1 MSINSILVMPLILL
15 AGWIIHSQ
23 LELRGWSCLHGTS
36 AFSMI
41 HFLSY
46 ARGLL
51 IVVYCSLADHMLF
64 LCHRD
69 YSRQRSECLG
79 NEVHYRDPESCF
91 PVKLHETSSRF
102 RLDCTGAINLDQ
114 SQVSKAGD
122 ETDRVM
128 HVFFMV
134 LCRCNKNTCSVAQ
147 RLIFN
152 GIPEGQFELQ
162 SPMEG
167 ILKLH

>member
-1 MSINSILVMPLILL
+1 MLFLLICVTLTLTLPRSEGGCPLLNRQQSRYSSSLNFVPCLLKLSFSFNFLNLINFLFTAQLFIFFCRQQRKIWNMSISSILAMPLIPL
-15 AGWIIHSQ
+15 ASWIIHSQ

-79 NEVHYRDPESCF
+79 NEVH
-91 PVKLHETSSRF
+91 
-102 RLDCTGAINLDQ
+102 
-114 SQVSKAGD
+114 
-122 ETDRVM
+122 
-128 HVFFMV
+128 
-134 LCRCNKNTCSVAQ
+134 
-147 RLIFN
+147 
-152 GIPEGQFELQ
+152 
-162 SPMEG
+162 
-167 ILKLH
+167 